1 MCIPNLEFQLVNPTT
16 QVALFSK
23 CLGNCSTLINITWNI
38 YQALNG
44 SSTPI
49 RWTPFGQI
57 DQYENI
63 WFFGKR
69 IPPPLPA
76 LSSDPSNT

>member
-23 CLGNCSTLINITWNI
+23 CLGSCSSLQNITWNI

-44 SSTPI
+44 SSTPT
-49 RWTPFGQI
+49 RWTLFNQI
-57 DQYENI
+57 AQHENI
-63 WFFGKR
+63 WFFGTR
-69 IPPPLPA
+69 ILPPHHPP
-76 LSSDPSNT
+76 SSSS